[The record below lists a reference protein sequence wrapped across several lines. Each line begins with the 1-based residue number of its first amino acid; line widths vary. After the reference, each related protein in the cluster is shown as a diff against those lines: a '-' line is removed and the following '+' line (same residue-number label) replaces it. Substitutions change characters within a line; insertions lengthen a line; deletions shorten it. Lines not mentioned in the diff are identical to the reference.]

1 MAGTYDYQSEAGN
14 TPDGEDLSSVGAPT
28 AQGTAQDETMHPAL
42 KAFAAALPEDIS
54 QVGEPSENAKKG
66 VDGEQVGWLTRVMTR
81 INDWVTG
88 RDLADRAQAHSEE
101 YVKNLDTF
109 KQGLLNMVK
118 ADPTAVTVARD
129 VIPDT
134 IRHLISSNLP
144 DDAHA
149 KAMGEIGSHI
159 QNEVV
164 EAAVQ
169 SMALKSPVLAQRMLD
184 STVGNILSADQK
196 QSLTATIHAQT
207 IAQQADANAQG
218 QQAQGDQQRALAA
231 AGHRYGEQLV
241 NPGTG
246 DFAAPA
252 GWASKLIAD
261 GSVHPEEKGS
271 LMGAYGRLQQGGDVA
286 ESNGHTVLDALRS
299 MKNGSLQSPDIWNSV
314 GTGLNG
320 LSMKDATWLNGLM
333 HSETP
338 EGRANRDAFT
348 NALEDAAKQ
357 LMGPSGQMGAQGA
370 RNFNNYA
377 KWLIGAY
384 QQTGTAGLDPNHDGY
399 LFKNV
404 GMNQFKDPQ
413 IVNNGVLQGSAQKQ
427 PIASY
432 FRNPRGAGR
441 SPRRR

>member
-1 MAGTYDYQSEAGN
+1 MAGTYDFERDAGN
-14 TPDGEDLSSVGAPT
+14 TPDGEDLSNVGAPT
-28 AQGTAQDETMHPAL
+28 AQGQEATMHPAL
-42 KAFAAALPEDIS
+42 KAFADALPEDIS

-66 VDGEQVGWLTRVMTR
+66 VEGEQVGWLTHVMTR
-81 INDWVTG
+81 INDWVQG

-129 VIPDT
+129 VVPET
-134 IRHLISSNLP
+134 LRHLIASNLP

-149 KAMGEIGSHI
+149 KAMGEIGQHI

-164 EAAVQ
+164 QTAVQ
-169 SMALKSPVLAQRMLD
+169 SMAMRSPVLARRMLE
-184 STVGNILSADQK
+184 SSVGNILSADEK
-196 QSLTATIHAQT
+196 ASLAATIHAQD
-207 IAQQADANAQG
+207 IAQSADRNAQA
-218 QQAQGDQQRALAA
+218 QQAQGDQARATAA

-246 DFAAPA
+246 DFAPQS
-252 GWASKLIAD
+252 GWASKMIAD
-261 GSVHPEEKGS
+261 DSVHPEEKGA

-286 ESNGHTVLDALRS
+286 ESDGHATLDALRG
-299 MKNGSLQSPDIWNSV
+299 MKNGSLQSTDLWNTV
-314 GTGLNG
+314 GTGLKG
-320 LSMKDATWLNGLM
+320 LSIKDATWLNGLM
-333 HSETP
+333 HSDTP
-338 EGRANRDAFT
+338 EGRASRDTIT

-377 KWLIGAY
+377 KWLIAQY
-384 QQTGTAGLDPNHDGY
+384 QQTGTAALDPNHDAY

-413 IVNNGVLQGSAQKQ
+413 IVNNGVLQGSVQKQ